1 MAQGASGML
10 SIEGHPSGAIYVDH
24 GQIVFAQSSSTPD
37 LSVRLHGTL
46 RPSFGL
52 RELLAAAD
60 RPDRD
65 IGTILVQQAYLTRD
79 ELQAILRSVVVD
91 ALIALTAPADEDAF
105 VSRIGFASSVTHWAS
120 AFLTLDASSLQTVA
134 GPCTPC
140 SPQTE
145 VGPCT
150 PCSPQA
156 LAPLP
161 RRTHEAQIAP
171 PVAPAVAPAST
182 DVLRRVLDGLRR
194 NA

>member
-24 GQIVFAQSSSTPD
+24 GQIVFAQSSWTPD

-52 RELLAAAD
+52 RDLLAAAD

-120 AFLTLDASSLQTVA
+120 AFLTLDASSLHTKA
-134 GPCTPC
+134 GLCTPF
-140 SPQTE
+140 
-145 VGPCT
+145 
-150 PCSPQA
+150 SPQA
-156 LAPLP
+156 LAALP
-161 RRTHEAQIAP
+161 RRTHEAQVAP
-171 PVAPAVAPAST
+171 PIGPAVALTST